1 MAAMFMVSQQR
12 KQAKPDEAAPKKPD
26 IKPHKDMQQFFI
38 DGKEVWAI
46 NEKNA
51 IRKAKNIKQ

>member
-1 MAAMFMVSQQR
+1 MAAMFMESTR
-12 KQAKPDEAAPKKPD
+12 KQKKPDEAAPKKPD
-26 IKPHKDMQQFFI
+26 LKPYKGQQQFFV

-51 IRKAKNIKQ
+51 IRKARSIKQ